1 MWLVMDSKE
10 QKDENNVEKIS
21 ALNDIFEDVIT
32 DASDLIKDLY
42 WSVKTYLLFGL
53 ITILFGV
60 QTLVYNIESIQ
71 EQLYIPL
78 FVAGTMLFA
87 GAIQILNYFRLR
99 KKYSRLFKVQNE
111 LKRA

>member
-1 MWLVMDSKE
+1 MGSKE
-10 QKDENNVEKIS
+10 TGESNVEKINT
-21 ALNDIFEDVIT
+21 LNEILEDVIS

-60 QTLVYNIESIQ
+60 QTLVYNIDTIQ
-71 EQLYIPL
+71 EHFFIPA

-87 GAIQILNYFRLR
+87 GAVQILNYFRLR
-99 KKYSRLFKVQNE
+99 KKYSRLFKVQDE

>member
-1 MWLVMDSKE
+1 MGGKE
-10 QKDENNVEKIS
+10 TGESNVEKIS
-21 ALNDIFEDVIT
+21 ALNEIFEDVIS

-53 ITILFGV
+53 IMVLFGV
-60 QTLVYNIESIQ
+60 QTLVYNIETIQ
-71 EQLYIPL
+71 EQFYIPA

-87 GAIQILNYFRLR
+87 GAVQILNYFRLR
-99 KKYSRLFKVQNE
+99 KKYSRLFKVQDE

>member
-1 MWLVMDSKE
+1 MGSKE
-10 QKDENNVEKIS
+10 QTDENSVEKIS
-21 ALNDIFEDVIT
+21 VLNEIFENVIS

-60 QTLVYNIESIQ
+60 QTLVYNIDSIQ
-71 EQLYIPL
+71 EHLYIPL

-87 GAIQILNYFRLR
+87 GSVQILNYFRLR

-111 LKRA
+111 LKKA

>member
-1 MWLVMDSKE
+1 MGNKE
-10 QKDENNVEKIS
+10 QTGENNVEKIS
-21 ALNDIFEDVIT
+21 ALNDIFEDVIS

-60 QTLVYNIESIQ
+60 QTLVYNMDSIQ
-71 EQLYIPL
+71 EHLYIPV

-87 GAIQILNYFRLR
+87 GTVQILNYFRLR
-99 KKYSRLFKVQNE
+99 KKYSKLFRVQNE
-111 LKRA
+111 LKKA

>member
-1 MWLVMDSKE
+1 MGNDE
-10 QKDENNVEKIS
+10 QLGENVEKIR
-21 ALNDIFEDVIT
+21 ALNEIFEDVIS

-53 ITILFGV
+53 ITVLFGV
-60 QTLVYNIESIQ
+60 QTLVYNIDTIQ
-71 EQLYIPL
+71 DQYFIPA

-87 GAIQILNYFRLR
+87 GAVQIGNYFRLR
-99 KKYSRLFKVQNE
+99 KKYSKLFRVQDE

>member
-1 MWLVMDSKE
+1 MSNKE
-10 QKDENNVEKIS
+10 TSEENVERIS
-21 ALNDIFEDVIT
+21 TLNEIFDDVIS

-60 QTLVYNIESIQ
+60 QTLVYNMDTIQ
-71 EQLYIPL
+71 EQFFIPA

-87 GAIQILNYFRLR
+87 GAVQILNYFRLR
-99 KKYSRLFKVQNE
+99 KKYSRLFRVQDE

>member
-1 MWLVMDSKE
+1 MSNKE
-10 QKDENNVEKIS
+10 TSEENVERIS
-21 ALNDIFEDVIT
+21 ALNEIFNDVIS

-60 QTLVYNIESIQ
+60 QTLVYNMDTIQ
-71 EQLYIPL
+71 EQFFIPA

-87 GAIQILNYFRLR
+87 GSVQILNYFRLR
-99 KKYSRLFKVQNE
+99 KKYSRLFRVQDE

>member
-1 MWLVMDSKE
+1 MGSKE
-10 QKDENNVEKIS
+10 TGESNVEKINT
-21 ALNDIFEDVIT
+21 LNEILKDVIS

-60 QTLVYNIESIQ
+60 QTLVYNIDTIQ
-71 EQLYIPL
+71 EHFFIPA

-87 GAIQILNYFRLR
+87 GAVQILNYFRLR
-99 KKYSRLFKVQNE
+99 KKYSRLFKVQDE

>member
-1 MWLVMDSKE
+1 MGNDE
-10 QKDENNVEKIS
+10 QLGENVEKIR
-21 ALNDIFEDVIT
+21 ALNEIFEDVIS

-53 ITILFGV
+53 ITVLFGV
-60 QTLVYNIESIQ
+60 QTLVYNIDTIQ
-71 EQLYIPL
+71 EQYFIPA

-87 GAIQILNYFRLR
+87 GAVQIGNYFRLR
-99 KKYSRLFKVQNE
+99 KKYSKLFRVQDE